1 MTSLLTFHQRHHS
14 IMTCDRPKRKRSRI
28 SYQEPESS
36 DSENFGNP
44 IVPFD
49 DEEFDPNP
57 KPPKLAR
64 TTPKRQPKKSS
75 VFPFFNLP
83 RELRDQIYEF
93 TLVGSSGIVLK
104 ASKSIHRRVPQ
115 RIRYHYS
122 PYSRVQPE
130 GLAPNLLRTCRAVYE
145 EALPILYG
153 QPISFLDTRALYNF
167 LSVAGPT
174 NIALLKHLLIEE
186 LPYSKTCKAIAR
198 PAFALLGP
206 ASRLRKLTMDFYYAW
221 IPESDFNKECAE
233 VAKRLFS
240 ICFEFLEIRVREDIK
255 DGQMEERDAISVF
268 DLEYHP
274 YGNRPGIRE
283 EFRKEILKLIQRNI
297 DSRYK

>member
-1 MTSLLTFHQRHHS
+1 L
-14 IMTCDRPKRKRSRI
+14 
-28 SYQEPESS
+28 
-36 DSENFGNP
+36 
-44 IVPFD
+44 D

-64 TTPKRQPKKSS
+64 TTPKRQPKKNS
-75 VFPFFNLP
+75 VFRFFNLP
-83 RELRDQIYEF
+83 RELRDQIYELA
-93 TLVGSSGIVLK
+93 LVGSSGIVLK

-115 RIRYHYS
+115 RIRYLDS

-153 QPISFLDTRALYNF
+153 QPISFLDTRALHNF

-174 NIALLKHLLIEE
+174 NIALLKHVLIEE
-186 LPYSKTCKAIAR
+186 IPYSKTCKVISH

-206 ASRLRKLTMDFYYAW
+206 ASRLRKLTLDFYVGW
-221 IPESDFNKECAE
+221 SPQSDVNQECAE

-240 ICFEFLEIRVREDIK
+240 MCFEFLEIRVREDIR
-255 DGQMEERDAISVF
+255 DGQIEERDVISVF

-274 YGNRPGIRE
+274 YVDRPGIRE
-283 EFRKEILKLIQRNI
+283 AFRKEMLKLIQRNI
-297 DSRYK
+297 DSRYR